1 MTIEKPPINDID
13 TIMSLDPLDM
23 TKSDLDVIIA
33 YHRNQRAAKE
43 ANPGRGRAKKDS
55 GPSTKID
62 LQKLGLAPAPVK
74 IDRRI

>member
-1 MTIEKPPINDID
+1 MTIKPPTNDID

-23 TKSDLDVIIA
+23 SKHDLDVIIQ

-43 ANPGRGRAKKDS
+43 SGGLRGRAKKDS
-55 GPSTKID
+55 GPSTKLD
-62 LQKLGLAPAPVK
+62 LEALGLKPATPK